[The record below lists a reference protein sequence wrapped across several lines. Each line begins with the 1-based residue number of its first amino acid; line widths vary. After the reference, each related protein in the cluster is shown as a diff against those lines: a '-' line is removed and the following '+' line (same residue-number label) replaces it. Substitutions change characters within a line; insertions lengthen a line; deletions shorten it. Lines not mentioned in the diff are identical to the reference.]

1 MEKLLYQ
8 LHAALFLPM
17 VILMSVFGAIESC
30 MATGKWSTIG
40 WQYLMIFPRNLA
52 MAFAVSVIDC
62 ISLYY
67 DFFVNYFREGKI
79 LA

>member
-1 MEKLLYQ
+1 MENYYINYM
-8 LHAALFLPM
+8 LHYFTYGH
-17 VILMSVFGAIESC
+17 SVFGAIESC

-52 MAFAVSVIDC
+52 MALPFQLLIVGPLLRFIFC
-62 ISLYY
+62 KL
-67 DFFVNYFREGKI
+67 FPEGKI